1 MADKLDAGDAFPS
14 TRLQLLDGKTLR
26 VPDDLE
32 SDYAVVLFYR
42 GHW

>member
-14 TRLQLLDGKTLR
+14 TPLQLVDGSTVRL
-26 VPDDLE
+26 PEDLTT
-32 SDYAVVLFYR
+32 DYAVVLFYR